1 MGKEIF
7 CRFPCKN
14 DDLTIHL
21 GYAILDAGVGINFID
36 HFNARELILKFFHG
50 NDESLVVLG
59 FLYSNLKNR
68 IALQM
73 TGMSYLSR
81 RGLNYKAFDTLF
93 SVHRFLWR
101 AFEEQLRV
109 YALLEL
115 CVDEKSTWVEVLL
128 VLNKRSTG

>member
-68 IALQM
+68 TALQM

-93 SVHRFLWR
+93 SVQSVFVARFRGAIAGVCIVGALCR
-101 AFEEQLRV
+101 REEHM
-109 YALLEL
+109 
-115 CVDEKSTWVEVLL
+115 
-128 VLNKRSTG
+128 G